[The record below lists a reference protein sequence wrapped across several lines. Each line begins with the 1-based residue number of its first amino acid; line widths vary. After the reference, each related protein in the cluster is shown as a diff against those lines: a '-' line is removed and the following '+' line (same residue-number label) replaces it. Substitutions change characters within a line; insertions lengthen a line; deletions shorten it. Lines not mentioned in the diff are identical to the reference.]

1 MQRIMRKTIYSLL
14 LSAPILHPSS
24 LLLAD
29 GGTVRS
35 SQQQGNYQIAVLTMP
50 TPLRAGPI
58 DISVLVQNAGTH
70 ELVLDGQ
77 VGLKLTPR
85 GHAGGSISQLATAE
99 AATNKLFRAAHF
111 KLPESGWWD
120 VDVSIDGPL
129 GEAGTRFEM
138 QVAEPLPAWQAIWP
152 WFAWPAL
159 VISLFVVHEIF
170 HKPLMRWT
178 HAAVAR

>member
-29 GGTVRS
+29 GGTVRL

-99 AATNKLFRAAHF
+99 AATNKLFRAANF
-111 KLPESGWWD
+111 ELEGAGWWD

-129 GEAGTRFEM
+129 GNADARVEL
-138 QVAEPLPAWQAIWP
+138 QVAEPLPAWQAMCP
-152 WFAWPAL
+152 WFGWPVFVICLFGAGEIIAL
-159 VISLFVVHEIF
+159 
-170 HKPLMRWT
+170 
-178 HAAVAR
+178 ARRR

>member
-1 MQRIMRKTIYSLL
+1 MRQIIYLL
-14 LSAPILHPSS
+14 LFASFILHPTS

-29 GGTVRS
+29 GGAVRLS
-35 SQQQGNYQIAVLTMP
+35 REQGNYQIAVLTTP

-77 VGLKLTPR
+77 VVLNLTQR
-85 GHAGGSISQLATAE
+85 GRPGRSVSHLATAE

-111 KLPESGWWD
+111 ELPEPGWWD

-129 GEAGTRFEM
+129 GNANARVEL
-138 QVAEPLPAWQAIWP
+138 QVAEPLPAWQAMWP
-152 WFAWPAL
+152 WFGWPVFVICLFGAGEIIAL
-159 VISLFVVHEIF
+159 
-170 HKPLMRWT
+170 
-178 HAAVAR
+178 ARRR